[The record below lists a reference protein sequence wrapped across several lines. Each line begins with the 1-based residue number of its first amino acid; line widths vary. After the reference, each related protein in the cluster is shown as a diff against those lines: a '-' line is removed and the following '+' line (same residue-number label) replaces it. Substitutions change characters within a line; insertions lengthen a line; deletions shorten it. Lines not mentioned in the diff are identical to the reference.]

1 MENPTQIHM
10 GQELKP
16 RETIL
21 DMCSIAHQILQLPY
35 EFSYTQIIYK
45 QSIDHLSSIKL
56 GQSILIINHS

>member
-16 RETIL
+16 RKTIL
-21 DMCSIAHQILQLPY
+21 DMCSIAHQSLQLPY

-45 QSIDHLSSIKL
+45 QSIIRSSIIHK
-56 GQSILIINHS
+56 IETINTNH